1 MKNLAAKLFLFR
13 TQQMKQLNGKLQV
26 SICYGYTLHW
36 VFEGQASLDSTNY
49 QFNGHDNSIH
59 SWLLLWM
66 WNSWILRP
74 TTMHHFK
81 KTGVKFYSISKCMSL
96 KNISLEYNVLLVSGI
111 QQSESVIHMDLK
123 IIIPSEVSQR
133 QVSYGITYI

>member
-1 MKNLAAKLFLFR
+1 
-13 TQQMKQLNGKLQV
+13 
-26 SICYGYTLHW
+26 
-36 VFEGQASLDSTNY
+36 
-49 QFNGHDNSIH
+49 
-59 SWLLLWM
+59 
-66 WNSWILRP
+66 
-74 TTMHHFK
+74 MHHFK

-133 QVSYGITYI
+133 QVSYGITYMKANDIKEFSYTMKQIHRFQNQSYSYHW